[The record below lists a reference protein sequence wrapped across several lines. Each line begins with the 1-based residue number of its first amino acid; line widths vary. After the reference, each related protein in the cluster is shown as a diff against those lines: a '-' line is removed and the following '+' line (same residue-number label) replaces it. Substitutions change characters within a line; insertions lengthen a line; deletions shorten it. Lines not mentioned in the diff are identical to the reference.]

1 MPPQVTCV
9 SALPGK
15 TGNTKIAF
23 STQMM
28 YIRALQ
34 AVDGV
39 LYSNV
44 GMQKIFVT
52 STACKSI
59 MQTWFDFD
67 RDIIDAAID
76 QRYDHVRSSG
86 VARTFCWGGLHFYC
100 TILQSYMLMSSA
112 AISAQN
118 NFRDWFW
125 GYIYGYTPVSTALM
139 RRVPAG
145 GGLFEYANVH
155 FFDSSEHFMKLSI

>member
-86 VARTFCWGGLHFYC
+86 VARTFCWGGVTFLLHNTTVLYADVIGCNQC
-100 TILQSYMLMSSA
+100 T
-112 AISAQN
+112 
-118 NFRDWFW
+118 
-125 GYIYGYTPVSTALM
+125 
-139 RRVPAG
+139 
-145 GGLFEYANVH
+145 
-155 FFDSSEHFMKLSI
+155 K